1 MDHSGGGFTASP
13 WAAMLSHHAMGP
25 TTEHPGFAAHAHS
38 ASHHAHHGMP
48 MDLHVPHVPQGFPY
62 YR

>member
-1 MDHSGGGFTASP
+1 MDHPSSFTASP

-25 TTEHPGFAAHAHS
+25 ATEHPSFAAHAHG

-48 MDLHVPHVPQGFPY
+48 MDLHVPQGFPY